1 MTLPNGCKVWLA
13 LGAELLA
20 PVSNW
25 TWTDVTD
32 YVLYDGGG
40 GVTVEIGYPDG
51 SDEANP
57 TTISFL
63 ADNADGRWSPYNPA
77 GAWFG
82 QIDFF
87 TPVKVTFDP
96 GSGAVD
102 RGLAYLSDLPLE
114 WTPAGK
120 FKYVRVEA
128 LGILSRLESGDV
140 LESNARRNLGLF
152 VTPVAYWPCEDGSG
166 ATRMASAVAGQ
177 LDGTGFNNM
186 QFAADS
192 DFGGS
197 KPLLKFAGSDSYVT
211 FPVLPYARPSPEAWS
226 VCRAWRVPS
235 RPSGTVEFGP
245 SVFCN
250 GTVRRFVLEMTSAT
264 PSVIKLRA
272 YDAAGTELLA
282 DTGVSFDSLNS
293 LEPYE
298 PFGDQLAVTIAA
310 AQNGTG
316 IDWSYSV
323 WRTNQGAGGGQGT
336 VASQTLGPV
345 YALTTGGVGDLTG
358 HTVGHFAVYATTT
371 AANTASAIAG
381 GGLGDLT
388 TDRFLWQGAM
398 VGLPINADVT
408 GVGEPMGY
416 VPTDTAI
423 GVLREC
429 DSLERGLLW
438 ETPGGDLR
446 IRSLSGLTNQSVGMT
461 LAYATQVRDL
471 QPTSVIRTLVNRAT
485 VSRDGGSSATVDATG
500 PLSPTSKGIVRSK
513 ALTVNSQLDDNLR
526 HYAQWEAA
534 VGTCQDY
541 RYAVEVQFH
550 GGASSKLADWLALE
564 IGDRVQITSPP
575 SWLPPDT
582 IDGKLRG
589 YTEHFTRFEYTASFR
604 LLPYRPYLA
613 WTVEGSDNL
622 GKVNTSGSRLLAPI
636 TTSATSAIVGTYG
649 NPTGRTGVAAKWST
663 TSLPY
668 DLAIR
673 TAERVTCTAVAN
685 NAPTFVAAG
694 AAAHADNAAVTP
706 GAVAGIAAGDC
717 ELLLCSV
724 RDSGF
729 SSLGGVAG
737 RVAVYVGDQTGWT
750 ELARFGGV
758 NGTFALYA
766 RTYQTSVLTPPPTL
780 TPVVGSSS
788 AGDTVSAQL
797 AAFRYAQP
805 LAHSTALAQS
815 NASAADIAYPGLSV
829 VRDGTVVL
837 IVAQKDDDWTSVAS
851 PAGFTEIGE
860 PDSTLG
866 SDQGLAWYYQIQ
878 TTATNIAAGSLVVS
892 GGAAAT
898 SKAQMVSLLGDV
910 QTLTLTRNVNAV
922 SGGVAHPVGAD
933 IEIWRGGVMRRP

>member
-32 YVLYDGGG
+32 YVLYDQGG

-114 WTPAGK
+114 WTPGGK

-140 LESNARRNLGLF
+140 LESSARRWLSYF
-152 VTPVAYWPCEDGSG
+152 YAPVAYWPCEDGSD

-177 LDGTGFNNM
+177 LDGTGFHNM

-211 FPVLPYARPSPEAWS
+211 FPVLAYSRPAPEAWT
-226 VCRAWRVPS
+226 VVRAWRVPS
-235 RPSGTVEFGP
+235 RPAGTVEFGP
-245 SVFCN
+245 SVFCH

-264 PSVIKLRA
+264 PSIIRLRG
-272 YDAAGTELLA
+272 YDASGVELLA
-282 DTGVSFDSLNS
+282 DSGLAFDNVGT
-293 LEPYE
+293 EATE
-298 PFGDQLAVTIAA
+298 PFGEQLAVSVSAV
-310 AQNGTG
+310 QNGTG
-316 IDWSYSV
+316 IDWSYEI
-323 WRTNQGAGGGQGT
+323 WRTNQSGSGGLGT

-358 HTVGHFAVYATTT
+358 HTVGHFAVYAS
-371 AANTASAIAG
+371 ATASGTASSVAN
-381 GGLGDLT
+381 GGLGERT
-388 TDRFLWQGAM
+388 IDRFLSQGALAG
-398 VGLPINADVT
+398 VPINSDVA

-416 VPTDTAI
+416 APTGTALDI
-423 GVLREC
+423 LREC
-429 DSLERGLLW
+429 DALDRGLMW
-438 ETPGGDLR
+438 ETPGGDLKM
-446 IRSLSGLTNQSVGMT
+446 RSLSGLTNQSVGMT

-471 QPTSVIRTLVNRAT
+471 QPTSVIRSLVNRST

-500 PLSPTSKGIVRSK
+500 PLSPAIKGIVRAKS
-513 ALTVNSQLDDNLR
+513 ATVNSQLDDNLKY
-526 HYAQWEAA
+526 YAQWE
-534 VGTCQDY
+534 VGLGTCQDY
-541 RYAVEVQFH
+541 RYTVEVQFH

-582 IDGKLRG
+582 IDGLLRG
-589 YTEHFTRFEYTASFR
+589 YTEHFTRFEYTATFR

-613 WTVEGSDNL
+613 WTVEGSGNL
-622 GKVNTSGSRLLAPI
+622 GKVNTSGSKLLAPI

-649 NPTGRTGVAAKWST
+649 NPKGRTGVAAKWST

-673 TAERVTCTAVAN
+673 TAERVTCTAVTN

-694 AAAHADNAAVTP
+694 TAAHADNAAVTP

-717 ELLLCSV
+717 ELLLCSI
-724 RDSGF
+724 RDSGGF
-729 SSLGGVAG
+729 ANLGGVAG
-737 RVAVYVGDQTGWT
+737 RVAIYVGDQTGWT
-750 ELARFGGV
+750 ELVKFGGA
-758 NGTFALYA
+758 NGSFALYA
-766 RTYQTSVLTPPPTL
+766 RTYQTGVLTPPPTL
-780 TPVVGSSS
+780 TPVAGSSS

-805 LAHSTALAQS
+805 LAHSTALVQS
-815 NASAADIAYPGLSV
+815 NASAADIAYPGLTV

-878 TTATNIAAGSLVVS
+878 TTATNIAAGSLVVT

-898 SKAQMVSLLGDV
+898 SKAQTVSLLGDV